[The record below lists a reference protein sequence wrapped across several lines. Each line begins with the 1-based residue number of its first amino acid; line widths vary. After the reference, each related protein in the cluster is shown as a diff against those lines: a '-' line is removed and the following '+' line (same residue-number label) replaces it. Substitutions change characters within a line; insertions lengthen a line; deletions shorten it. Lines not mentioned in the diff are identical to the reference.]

1 MKESQP
7 LENGKSGSVADNALP
22 RPRNKRRPFVVLAA
36 VVGTVLAAVGV
47 YTLATTGQE
56 DTDDAQI
63 TSDVV
68 PVATR
73 VAGQVVAVRI
83 EENQVVKKGDLLAEI
98 DEADYAARVRQAEAE
113 LSSADAQAKSAD
125 AQVQVVRASSRG
137 GFASAQAAVSGSSV
151 GVSSASAQ
159 VAAAN
164 AAVARAEADF
174 HKTQIDLDRAKQ
186 LRAAHA
192 IPQDRLDAAQ
202 ISYDGSQA
210 ALAQAHAQ
218 LAFAQDARRGAET
231 RVSEARG
238 RLSQTAP
245 VEPQIAAS
253 EANAALAHARVQ
265 SAQAT
270 LDLARLQLS
279 YTKILAPV
287 DGWASKLVAHA
298 GQFISVGQPVVS
310 IVPTATYVVANFKET
325 QVGHMKAGQRAV
337 ITVDAYPGRKLE
349 GRVESFSGGTGATF
363 SLIPADNATGN
374 FVKLVQRIPVR
385 IAWVNPPQ
393 DIDLRAGYSVDVT
406 VHLR

>member
-1 MKESQP
+1 MKESSP
-7 LENGKSGSVADNALP
+7 PENEKNGSVAVNALP
-22 RPRNKRRPFVVLAA
+22 GPRSKRRPFVVLALIT
-36 VVGTVLAAVGV
+36 GTVLAAVGV
-47 YTLATTGQE
+47 YAIATAGQE
-56 DTDDAQI
+56 DTDDSPI

-83 EENQVVKKGDLLAEI
+83 EENQIVKKGDLLAEI
-98 DEADYAARVRQAEAE
+98 DDADYAARVRQAEAE
-113 LSSADAQAKSAD
+113 LASAQAQAKSAD

-159 VAAAN
+159 VAAAH

-210 ALAQAHAQ
+210 ALAQARAQ
-218 LAFAQDARRGAET
+218 LAFAQDARRSAET

-238 RLSQTAP
+238 RLSQSAP
-245 VEPQIAAS
+245 VEPQIAVA
-253 EANAALAHARVQ
+253 EANAALAHARAQ
-265 SAQAT
+265 SAQAA

-298 GQFISVGQPVVS
+298 GQLSAVGQPVVS
-310 IVPTATYVVANFKET
+310 IIPTATYVVANFKET
-325 QVGHMKAGQRAV
+325 QVGHMKPGQRAV

-363 SLIPADNATGN
+363 SLIPSDNATGN

-385 IAWVNPPQ
+385 IAWVNPPK
-393 DIDLRAGYSVDVT
+393 DLDLRAGYSVDVT

>member
-1 MKESQP
+1 MKESPQP
-7 LENGKSGSVADNALP
+7 TDPKNGSPAGGATPS
-22 RPRNKRRPFVVLAA
+22 PRNKRRPFVVLAL
-36 VVGTVLAAVGV
+36 VIGTVLTGVAA
-47 YTLATTGQE
+47 YLIATAGE
-56 DTDDAQI
+56 EETDDAQI

-83 EENQVVKKGDLLAEI
+83 EENQIVKKGDLLAEI
-98 DEADYAARVRQAEAE
+98 DDADYGARLRQAEAE
-113 LSSADAQAKSAD
+113 LSSAQAQAQSAD

-159 VAAAN
+159 VAAAK

-174 HKTQIDLDRAKQ
+174 HKTEIDLDRAKQ

-202 ISYDGSQA
+202 IAYDGSQA
-210 ALAQAHAQ
+210 ALAQSRAQ

-245 VEPQIAAS
+245 VEPQIASA

-298 GQFISVGQPVVS
+298 GQLTAVGQPVVS

-337 ITVDAYPGRKLE
+337 ITVDAYPGRKME

-385 IAWVNPPQ
+385 IAWVNPPK
-393 DIDLRAGYSVDVT
+393 DLDLRAGYSVDVT

>member
-1 MKESQP
+1 MKESP
-7 LENGKSGSVADNALP
+7 PPANEKNGSVADNALP

-47 YTLATTGQE
+47 YTLATAGQE

-73 VAGQVVAVRI
+73 VAGQVVAGRI
-83 EENQVVKKGDLLAEI
+83 EENQIVKKGDLLAEI

>member
-1 MKESQP
+1 MKEP
-7 LENGKSGSVADNALP
+7 PPPANEKNGSVADNALP

-47 YTLATTGQE
+47 YTLATAGQE

>member
-1 MKESQP
+1 MKESP
-7 LENGKSGSVADNALP
+7 PPANEKNGSVADNALP

-47 YTLATTGQE
+47 YTLATAGQE

-265 SAQAT
+265 SAQAA

>member
-1 MKESQP
+1 MKESP
-7 LENGKSGSVADNALP
+7 PPANEKNGSVADNALP

>member
-1 MKESQP
+1 MKESP
-7 LENGKSGSVADNALP
+7 PPANEKNGSVADNALP

-47 YTLATTGQE
+47 YTLATAGQE

-202 ISYDGSQA
+202 ISYDGSHA

>member
-1 MKESQP
+1 MKESP
-7 LENGKSGSVADNALP
+7 PPANEKNGSVADNALP

-47 YTLATTGQE
+47 YTLATADQE

>member
-1 MKESQP
+1 MKESP
-7 LENGKSGSVADNALP
+7 PPANEKNGSVADNALP

-98 DEADYAARVRQAEAE
+98 DEADYAAHVRQAEAE

-270 LDLARLQLS
+270 SDLARLQLS

-385 IAWVNPPQ
+385 IAWGNPPQ

>member
-1 MKESQP
+1 MKESLQLADP
-7 LENGKSGSVADNALP
+7 NNGLP
-22 RPRNKRRPFVVLAA
+22 AGAATPSPRNKRRPFVVLAA
-36 VVGTVLAAVGV
+36 VVGAVLTGVAA
-47 YTLATTGQE
+47 YLIATAGE
-56 DTDDAQI
+56 EETDDAQI

-83 EENQVVKKGDLLAEI
+83 EENQIVKKGDLLAEI
-98 DEADYAARVRQAEAE
+98 DDADYTARVRQAEAE
-113 LSSADAQAKSAD
+113 LGSAQAQAQSAD
-125 AQVQVVRASSRG
+125 AQVHVVRANSRG

-159 VAAAN
+159 VAAAK

-192 IPQDRLDAAQ
+192 MPQDRLDAAQ
-202 ISYDGSQA
+202 IAYDGSQ
-210 ALAQAHAQ
+210 
-218 LAFAQDARRGAET
+218 
-231 RVSEARG
+231 
-238 RLSQTAP
+238 
-245 VEPQIAAS
+245 
-253 EANAALAHARVQ
+253 AALAHARVQ
-265 SAQAT
+265 SAQAA

-298 GQFISVGQPVVS
+298 GQLSAVGQPVVS
-310 IVPTATYVVANFKET
+310 IVPTATYVVANYKET
-325 QVGHMKAGQRAV
+325 QVGHMKPGQRAV

-385 IAWVNPPQ
+385 ITWVNPPK
-393 DIDLRAGYSVDVT
+393 DLDLRAGYSVDVT

>member
-1 MKESQP
+1 MKESLQ
-7 LENGKSGSVADNALP
+7 LAEEKNGAPTGDATPSSHK
-22 RPRNKRRPFVVLAA
+22 RRRPFVVLA
-36 VVGTVLAAVGV
+36 VLIGTVLTGVAA
-47 YTLATTGQE
+47 YLIATAGEEQ
-56 DTDDAQI
+56 TDDAQI

-83 EENQVVKKGDLLAEI
+83 EENQIVKKGDLLAEI
-98 DEADYAARVRQAEAE
+98 DAADYEARVRQAEAE
-113 LSSADAQAKSAD
+113 LGSAQAQAHSAD
-125 AQVQVVRASSRG
+125 AQVEVVRASSRG

-159 VAAAN
+159 VAAAK

-174 HKTQIDLDRAKQ
+174 HKTEIDLDRAKQ
-186 LRAAHA
+186 LRTAHA
-192 IPQDRLDAAQ
+192 MPQDRLDAAQ
-202 ISYDGSQA
+202 IAYDGSQA
-210 ALAQAHAQ
+210 ALAQTRAQ
-218 LAFAQDARRGAET
+218 LAFAQDARRSAET
-231 RVSEARG
+231 RVKEAQG
-238 RLSQTAP
+238 RLSQSAP
-245 VEPQIAAS
+245 VEPQIAAA

-265 SAQAT
+265 SVQAA

-279 YTKILAPV
+279 YTKVLAPV

-298 GQFISVGQPVVS
+298 GQLIAVGQPVVS

-325 QVGHMKAGQRAV
+325 QVGHMKTGQRAV

-363 SLIPADNATGN
+363 SLIPSDNATGN

-385 IAWVNPPQ
+385 IAWVNPPK
-393 DIDLRAGYSVDVT
+393 DIDLRAGYSVDAT
-406 VHLR
+406 VYLR

>member
-1 MKESQP
+1 MKESP
-7 LENGKSGSVADNALP
+7 PPANEKNGSVADNALP

-47 YTLATTGQE
+47 YTLATAGQE

-113 LSSADAQAKSAD
+113 LSSAQAQAKSAD

-159 VAAAN
+159 VAAAH

-210 ALAQAHAQ
+210 ALAQARAQ
-218 LAFAQDARRGAET
+218 LAFAQDARRSAET

-238 RLSQTAP
+238 RLSQSAP
-245 VEPQIAAS
+245 VEPQIAVA
-253 EANAALAHARVQ
+253 EANAALAHARMQ

-279 YTKILAPV
+279 YTKIQAPV

-298 GQFISVGQPVVS
+298 GQLSAVGQPVVS

-325 QVGHMKAGQRAV
+325 QVGHMKPGQRAV
-337 ITVDAYPGRKLE
+337 LTVDAYPGRKLE

-363 SLIPADNATGN
+363 SLIPSDNATGN

-385 IAWVNPPQ
+385 IAWVNPPM
-393 DIDLRAGYSVDVT
+393 DLDLRAGYSVDVT

>member
-1 MKESQP
+1 MKESP
-7 LENGKSGSVADNALP
+7 LLANEKNGPVADGALP

-36 VVGTVLAAVGV
+36 VIGSVLAGVGV
-47 YTLATTGQE
+47 YTIATAGQE

-73 VAGQVVAVRI
+73 VAGQIVAVRI
-83 EENQVVKKGDLLAEI
+83 EENQIVKKGDLLAEI

-270 LDLARLQLS
+270 SDLARLQLS

>member
-1 MKESQP
+1 M
-7 LENGKSGSVADNALP
+7 
-22 RPRNKRRPFVVLAA
+22 
-36 VVGTVLAAVGV
+36 
-47 YTLATTGQE
+47 
-56 DTDDAQI
+56 
-63 TSDVV
+63 
-68 PVATR
+68 
-73 VAGQVVAVRI
+73 
-83 EENQVVKKGDLLAEI
+83 
-98 DEADYAARVRQAEAE
+98 
-113 LSSADAQAKSAD
+113 
-125 AQVQVVRASSRG
+125 QVVRASSRG

-151 GVSSASAQ
+151 GVSRASAQ
-159 VAAAN
+159 VAAAH

-210 ALAQAHAQ
+210 ALAQVRAQ
-218 LAFAQDARRGAET
+218 LAFAQDARRSAET

-238 RLSQTAP
+238 RLSQSAP
-245 VEPQIAAS
+245 VEPQIAVA

-298 GQFISVGQPVVS
+298 GQLAAVGQPVVS

-325 QVGHMKAGQRAV
+325 QVGHMKSGQRAV
-337 ITVDAYPGRKLE
+337 VTVDAYPGRKLE

-363 SLIPADNATGN
+363 SLIPSDNATGN

-385 IAWVNPPQ
+385 IAWVNPPK
-393 DIDLRAGYSVDVT
+393 DLDLRAGYSVDVT

>member
-1 MKESQP
+1 MKESP
-7 LENGKSGSVADNALP
+7 PPANEKNGSVADNALP

-47 YTLATTGQE
+47 YTLATAGQE

-298 GQFISVGQPVVS
+298 GQFTAVGQPVVS
-310 IVPTATYVVANFKET
+310 IIPTATYVVANFKET

>member
-1 MKESQP
+1 MKESSP
-7 LENGKSGSVADNALP
+7 PENEKNGSANEDGPP
-22 RPRNKRRPFVVLAA
+22 RPRNKRRPFVVLA
-36 VVGTVLAAVGV
+36 VVIGTVLAAVGV
-47 YTLATTGQE
+47 YAIATAGQE

-83 EENQVVKKGDLLAEI
+83 EENQIVKKGDLLAEI
-98 DEADYAARVRQAEAE
+98 DDADYAARVRQAEAE
-113 LSSADAQAKSAD
+113 LSSAEAQAKSAD

-192 IPQDRLDAAQ
+192 MPQDRLDAAQ

-210 ALAQAHAQ
+210 ALAQARAQ
-218 LAFAQDARRGAET
+218 LAFAQDARRSAET
-231 RVSEARG
+231 RVKEAQG
-238 RLSQTAP
+238 RLSQSAP
-245 VEPQIAAS
+245 VEPQIAVA
-253 EANAALAHARVQ
+253 EANAALAHARAQ
-265 SAQAT
+265 SAQAA

-298 GQFISVGQPVVS
+298 GQLAAVGQPVVS
-310 IVPTATYVVANFKET
+310 IIPTATYVVANFKET
-325 QVGHMKAGQRAV
+325 QVGHMKSGQRAV
-337 ITVDAYPGRKLE
+337 ITVDAYPGRTLE

-363 SLIPADNATGN
+363 SLIPSDNATGN

-385 IAWVNPPQ
+385 IAWVNPPK
-393 DIDLRAGYSVDVT
+393 DLDLRAGYSVDVT